1 MPGDGWPERYCR
13 FLLRRRWLAVLV
25 AAIHAGVTHGYWSLF
40 GALIGLAFC
49 GGLIGLG
56 SLRAAGLL
64 SLAVILSQAV
74 MLVVLWSANI
84 DLNMH
89 TLPVVLAAMGMVVLP
104 ASLASLSWPQE
115 EEWDGLGYALIALA
129 TVSVGAALVWL
140 FSPLRLQTEMGLY
153 VLVFAVVN
161 ALIPLQLQSLGR
173 PVESV
178 SAQTS
183 DQIS

>member
-40 GALIGLAFC
+40 GALIS
-49 GGLIGLG
+49 LG

-89 TLPVVLAAMGMVVLP
+89 TLPVVLAAMGTVVLP

-115 EEWDGLGYALIALA
+115 EEWAGLGYALIALA

-173 PVESV
+173 LVESV

>member
-89 TLPVVLAAMGMVVLP
+89 TLPVVLVAMGTVVLP

-140 FSPLRLQTEMGLY
+140 FSPLQTEMGLY